1 MPVTR
6 RGLLRA
12 TGIAGAALLVGG
24 RAGAGPRARGPWL
37 DWLADNRER
46 VAAVVDPGAGPAL
59 VHRPHAPQPLAAAIT
74 PLHLAAHELSGAT
87 GPVPAA
93 DWDRHHLGLDDGAHA
108 SALADLGITSTDG
121 ATADD
126 PHHPVDL
133 DDLASALVRR
143 GDSAAADLLLHR
155 LGEPALRA
163 AAVRLGWPDAPVAG
177 ALDHRV
183 RLVLGRDAPGHLTDP
198 RVRLEVLGRL
208 PQTPSTYEGLRPWAR
223 TTWHGTA
230 DGLGRAHRALATD
243 PALPRCRAWLGA
255 GREAPEGVLGVGLA
269 GGALPG
275 VLAAGGHARFADGR
289 TGVVA
294 VLLAEV
300 PRERHAAAREFEDL
314 VLGALLDGALL
325 ADLRAA
331 LA

>member
-1 MPVTR
+1 MTR

-12 TGIAGAALLVGG
+12 TGAAGAALLLGRPAEAES
-24 RAGAGPRARGPWL
+24 RAGSTWL

-87 GPVPAA
+87 GTVPAA
-93 DWDRHHLGLDDGAHA
+93 DWDRHHLGQDGGAHA
-108 SALADLGITSTDG
+108 SALADLGITATDG
-121 ATADD
+121 THADD

-143 GDSAAADLLLHR
+143 GDDAAADLLLHR

-163 AAVRLGWPDAPVAG
+163 AAVRLGWPDAPVAS

-183 RLVLGRDAPGHLTDP
+183 RLVLDRDAPDYLTDP
-198 RVRLEVLGRL
+198 GVRLEVLGRL
-208 PQTPSTYEGLRPWAR
+208 PQAPTGYEGLRPWAR
-223 TTWHGTA
+223 TTWRGAA
-230 DGLGRAHRALATD
+230 DGLSRAHRALATD

-289 TGVVA
+289 VGVVA

-300 PRERHAAAREFEDL
+300 PQERHAAAREFEDL